1 MCEEDT
7 GFGETVVEGFSRE
20 LLEEFIVEFEK
31 IHGMQSLWSD
41 SQISRIQDSIEAYGR
56 VNREKTHNNKQ
67 YIYST

>member
-7 GFGETVVEGFSRE
+7 GFGETAVEGFSRE

-41 SQISRIQDSIEAYGR
+41 SQISRIQDSVEAYGR
-56 VNREKTHNNKQ
+56 VNREKMHNNK
-67 YIYST
+67 